1 VLWGSASAGRSS
13 ARAAGVDR
21 APRVGIDVGGT
32 FTDVVVWL
40 PPASGGPG
48 GAGRPGAL
56 WAWKL
61 PSTPEDQS
69 LGFAAG
75 LRQGLALAMGDPAA
89 TAALIAH
96 GTTVATNAVL
106 ERTGAVTAFVTT
118 DGFADLLA
126 IGRQQR
132 PSLYDLTAVRPE
144 PLVPRR
150 LAAGVPERTGPGGEQ
165 LLPLDEAAATAALRG
180 LAAAGAESVAVCL
193 LFSFANPAH
202 ELRLRELLAGAA
214 PGLWVSLSCE
224 VSPEVREYE
233 RASTTVLDAYV
244 GPVMERYL
252 ARIARRAAPFGAG
265 VAVMRS
271 GGATMTLEE
280 AAREPVHTL
289 LSGPAAGVR
298 GAIAAAAAEGVADLV
313 SFDMGG
319 TSTDVCLV
327 EGGAPALA
335 SESSV
340 GGLPFRTPALAVH
353 TVGAG
358 GGSLL
363 WLDPA
368 GALRAGPASAGAVPG
383 PACYGRGGAE
393 PTVTDAHLVA
403 GHLDPARFLGGRLAL
418 DAAAAHAALEPLAR
432 RLGCAPGTV
441 AAAGLA
447 AVEAQMAKA
456 IRVVTVERG
465 RDPREFALV
474 AFGGAGPMHATA
486 LATAL
491 GMPVVLVPPSA
502 GALSALGLLAAPLAA
517 DAARSRPMPAGDT
530 PAAARLLA
538 ELGTQATEALAR
550 QGAAADAVEYR
561 VDCRYRG
568 QAHEVTVPVPVP
580 PARPAGGAAAGGS
593 PGGGAADGATAG
605 GAPGGSP
612 AALEAALA
620 GIAGAFAAAHRA
632 RFGWDAAGDPVEL
645 VTFRARATGPD
656 PGLRLPPAPAGGKP
670 PRPVSAGRMPGY
682 ARAEL
687 GAGDTV
693 DGPCAIWGDDATTVA
708 GAGWRVEVGRVGTLI
723 LRRSEPGAPWT
734 R

>member
-1 VLWGSASAGRSS
+1 
-13 ARAAGVDR
+13 VDG

-32 FTDVVVWL
+32 FTDVVIWL
-40 PPASGGPG
+40 PPAASG
-48 GAGRPGAL
+48 GAGGAGAL
-56 WAWKL
+56 WAWKV

-75 LRQGLALAMGDPAA
+75 LGQGLALAVGDPAA

-106 ERTGAVTAFVTT
+106 ERTGAATAFVTT
-118 DGFADLLA
+118 GGFADLLA

-150 LAAGVPERTGPGGEQ
+150 LTAGVPERTGPGGEE
-165 LLPLDEAAATAALRG
+165 LLALDEAAVTAALQE

-202 ELRLRELLAGAA
+202 ELRVRELLAGAA
-214 PGLWVSLSCE
+214 PGLRVSLSCE

-298 GAIAAAAAEGVADLV
+298 GAIAAAAAEGFADLV

-363 WLDPA
+363 WLDSA

-383 PACYGRGGAE
+383 PACYGRGGSE
-393 PTVTDAHLVA
+393 PTITDAHLVA
-403 GHLDPARFLGGRLAL
+403 GHLDPGRFLGGRLAL
-418 DAAAAHAALEPLAR
+418 DAGAAHAALEPLAR
-432 RLGCAPGTV
+432 RLGCATGTV

-517 DAARSRPMPAGDT
+517 DASRSRPMPAGDVA
-530 PAAARLLA
+530 AAARLLA
-538 ELGTQATEALAR
+538 GLGTQAAEALAR
-550 QGAAADAVEYR
+550 QGSAADAVEYR

-568 QAHEVTVPVPVP
+568 QAHEVTVTVAIP
-580 PARPAGGAAAGGS
+580 PARAAGSATGGGS
-593 PGGGAADGATAG
+593 PGA
-605 GAPGGSP
+605 SP
-612 AALEAALA
+612 AVLEAALA
-620 GIAGAFAAAHRA
+620 GVAGAFGAAHRA
-632 RFGWDAAGDPVEL
+632 RFGWDAPGDPVEL

-656 PGLRLPPAPAGGKP
+656 PGLCLPPAPAGGKP

-682 ARAEL
+682 ARADL

-693 DGPCAIWGDDATTVA
+693 AGPCAIWGDDATTIA
-708 GAGWRVEVGRVGTLI
+708 GEGWRVEVGRVGTLI
-723 LRRSEPGAPWT
+723 LRRGEPGAPWT